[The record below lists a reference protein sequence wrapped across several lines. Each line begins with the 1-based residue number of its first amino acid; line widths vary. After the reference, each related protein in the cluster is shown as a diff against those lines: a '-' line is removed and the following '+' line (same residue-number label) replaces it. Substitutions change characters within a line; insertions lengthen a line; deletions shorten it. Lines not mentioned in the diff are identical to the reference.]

1 LREKNFLNR
10 YCVRVKASILMDF
23 QLIPG
28 TDASESKI
36 QLSRPKIKYFLKVF
50 TITEKIKRDYQFH
63 PASAILRKKK

>member
-1 LREKNFLNR
+1 
-10 YCVRVKASILMDF
+10 MDF